1 MSSLNKYASII
12 ETSQSIAIFSPILFV
27 KACYVSYCHYLIV
40 TLMMVPSIVLLLLCM
55 LSLVAL
61 IWSAFECEKYD
72 SNMGATFDLTDM
84 RR

>member
-1 MSSLNKYASII
+1 MSSSIKYASII
-12 ETSQSIAIFSPILFV
+12 ETSQLDPKLICEVLR
-27 KACYVSYCHYLIV
+27 SYCHYLID

-61 IWSAFECEKYD
+61 IWGAFECEKYD